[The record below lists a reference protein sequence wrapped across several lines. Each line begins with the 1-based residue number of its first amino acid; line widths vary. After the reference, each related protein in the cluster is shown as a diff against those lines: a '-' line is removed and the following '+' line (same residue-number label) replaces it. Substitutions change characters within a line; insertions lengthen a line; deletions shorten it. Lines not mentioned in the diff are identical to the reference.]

1 MSKILSKE
9 APNVVA
15 YTVAWCS
22 GCLISRKFTMT
33 GWFSVL
39 LFASFCHFFLGGGQ
53 GALILGRLKLDAKL
67 CWILRDFL
75 ETKNRAFVWV
85 GITKTAVGAASLRD
99 CWCINKM

>member
-1 MSKILSKE
+1 MSKIWSKE

-33 GWFSVL
+33 TTGGCFDPFCIF
-39 LFASFCHFFLGGGQ
+39 FAIFFFGGGQ
-53 GALILGRLKLDAKL
+53 GALILERLKLDAKL

-75 ETKNRAFVWV
+75 EQKIVHLFGLVIQRPLLVQPV
-85 GITKTAVGAASLRD
+85 
-99 CWCINKM
+99 